1 MVRELVIN
9 ASLLLTGLYIGAL
22 VARKTPRK
30 APGRREL
37 LISGLAF
44 GALAFLL
51 LAIGGEEAR
60 GLRLVPIAIA
70 ALHASPVSAL
80 CASAVELLLGRAFY
94 GAFDGRLAAETLA
107 VGLGAAGIAA
117 AVGKR
122 RSAAPAIAALL
133 VAIVLAGAVW
143 SGGGRSQ
150 AGDWQETLTYA
161 AAAPLALWAADV
173 FLRKERERRA
183 LMTEYAYLTQHDLL
197 TGLLNFQAFQA
208 RLQPVLAE
216 GNRVCFVLIDC
227 DDVKSLNTEQG
238 FHTVDGTLR
247 NVANLLRAFFPDA
260 ILMGRYGSDEFAV
273 VFPTP
278 ENVPDRLE
286 RTLEKQ
292 VQELSDIQLT
302 YGYAVFPD
310 EAKDPNAFIALVQR
324 RMLETKRRLWLQRE
338 AHWLHNERLMAV
350 GELAAGM
357 AHEIRNPLTTVKG
370 FLQVSKQNGYNVAD
384 YYDII
389 MHEIKRMSDLTAEF
403 LQFSKPSA
411 HRPTL
416 VTVQECV
423 QAAVQLTESEITRS
437 GHQLQ
442 LQCEEMP
449 LFAFLEKD
457 KIIQVLVNIVRN
469 GIEAMEDRGGGTLS
483 IAVFPRGEY
492 GLVDVADTGGGIAD
506 EHLVRL
512 FQPFFS
518 TKSKGTGLGLSISQ
532 KLINEHGGY
541 ISVRSK
547 VGVGTTFTI
556 RLPLAGRDEKAAGDG
571 GQQ

>member
-1 MVRELVIN
+1 VIRELVVN
-9 ASLLLTGLYIGAL
+9 ASLLLSGLYFGAL
-22 VARKTPRK
+22 AMRITRRKSSI
-30 APGRREL
+30 RRDL
-37 LISGLAF
+37 WISGLAF
-44 GALAFLL
+44 GVMAFLL
-51 LAIGGEEAR
+51 LAFGGEGAER
-60 GLRLVPIAIA
+60 FHLVPIAIA
-70 ALHASPVSAL
+70 ALHASPASAL
-80 CASAVELLLGRAFY
+80 VAAAVDLLLGRAIL
-94 GAFDGRLAAETLA
+94 GAADPRIAAETLA
-107 VGLGAAGIAA
+107 VGIGAAGLA
-117 AVGKR
+117 AVRMR
-122 RSAAPAIAALL
+122 RVAAWGIATLL
-133 VAIVLAGAVW
+133 IVAVLAGAAW
-143 SGGGRSQ
+143 TGGPPEDV
-150 AGDWQETLTYA
+150 ALPETLLYA
-161 AAAPLALWAADV
+161 AAAPLALWAADG

-216 GNRVCFVLIDC
+216 GKRVCFVLIDC

-247 NVANLLRAFFPDA
+247 NVANLLRAYFPDA
-260 ILMGRYGSDEFAV
+260 MLMGRYGSDEFAV
-273 VFPTP
+273 VFPMP
-278 ENVPDRLE
+278 EDLSERLE

-292 VQELSDIQLT
+292 IQELSDIQLT

-310 EAKDPNAFIALVQR
+310 EAKDPNAFVALVQR

-389 MHEIKRMSDLTAEF
+389 MHEIKRMSDLTVEF

-411 HRPTL
+411 HRPSL
-416 VTVQECV
+416 VSIQECV

-469 GIEAMEDRGGGTLS
+469 GIEAMEDKGGGTLS

-492 GLVDVADTGGGIAD
+492 GLVDVSDTGGGIAD
-506 EHLVRL
+506 EHLERL

-532 KLINEHGGY
+532 KLITEHGGY

-556 RLPLAGRDEKAAGDG
+556 RLPLAGRDETAAGGG
-571 GQQ
+571 GQHD

>member
-1 MVRELVIN
+1 MC
-9 ASLLLTGLYIGAL
+9 GLYFGVWGFALLSFGGAG
-22 VARKTPRK
+22 T
-30 APGRREL
+30 
-37 LISGLAF
+37 
-44 GALAFLL
+44 
-51 LAIGGEEAR
+51 GG
-60 GLRLVPIAIA
+60 GTQGFHLVPVAIA
-70 ALHASPVSAL
+70 GLHVSPVAAVG
-80 CASAVELLLGRAFY
+80 ASAVELLLGWAFHADPVGSY
-94 GAFDGRLAAETLA
+94 AAETVVA
-107 VGLGAAGIAA
+107 GLGAAIIVGVRKRPA
-117 AVGKR
+117 AVWA
-122 RSAAPAIAALL
+122 SAALL
-133 VAIVLAGAVW
+133 AVIAVFSGAARTGGTAGLAAW
-143 SGGGRSQ
+143 P
-150 AGDWQETLTYA
+150 ETLINA
-161 AAAPLALWAADV
+161 AALFLAVRAADA
-173 FLRKERERRA
+173 FFDKERERKA

-208 RLQPVLAE
+208 RLQPVLAA
-216 GNRVCFVLIDC
+216 GSRVCFVLIDC

-247 NVANLLRAFFPDA
+247 NVANLLRTYFPDA

-273 VFPTP
+273 VFPMP
-278 ENVPDRLE
+278 EDLPARLE

-292 VQELSDIQLT
+292 IQELSDIQLT

-310 EAKDPNAFIALVQR
+310 EAKDPNAFISLVQR

-370 FLQVSKQNGYNVAD
+370 FLQVSKQNGYNIAD

-389 MHEIKRMSDLTAEF
+389 MHEIKRMSDLTVEF

-411 HRPTL
+411 HRPAL
-416 VTVQECV
+416 VSIQECV

-442 LQCEEMP
+442 LQGEEMP
-449 LFAFLEKD
+449 LMALLEKD
-457 KIIQVLVNIVRN
+457 KIIQVLVNVVRN
-469 GIEAMEDRGGGTLS
+469 GIEAMEDKGGGTLS
-483 IAVFPRGEY
+483 IAVYPRGEF
-492 GLVDVADTGGGIAD
+492 GLVDVTDTGGGITD

-556 RLPLAGRDEKAAGDG
+556 RLPLAERDAAAPG
-571 GQQ
+571 GGGSHD